1 MSYARNRDQAISIA
15 APGHGTQNCALRAAG
30 NGEEQQQQKNSQNEP
45 FMEGERKSKGKKKTT
60 EKHRGKHATL
70 VPLKRADTKR
80 KGSIWVKLSGNL
92 LQLAPAPCLY
102 RPIGQLRKEEGGEE
116 S

>member
-1 MSYARNRDQAISIA
+1 
-15 APGHGTQNCALRAAG
+15 
-30 NGEEQQQQKNSQNEP
+30 
-45 FMEGERKSKGKKKTT
+45 MEGERKSKGKKTT

-102 RPIGQLRKEEGGEE
+102 RPIGQLRKEEGGEG